1 MDRQPG
7 CIEQRGYATTE
18 RDARDSRQLN
28 VVFTP
33 AGRAFARDVVAVIAE
48 LNDEVASRTT
58 PADLV
63 AVDTVLRAILFDES
77 ARQRAARLAGPA

>member
-1 MDRQPG
+1 VAPAAEIASSSFPVPPQFG
-7 CIEQRGYATTE
+7 KQR
-18 RDARDSRQLN
+18 D
-28 VVFTP
+28 VVLTP

-48 LNDEVASRTT
+48 LNDEVASRTA

-77 ARQRAARLAGPA
+77 ARQRAARLPGPGVII